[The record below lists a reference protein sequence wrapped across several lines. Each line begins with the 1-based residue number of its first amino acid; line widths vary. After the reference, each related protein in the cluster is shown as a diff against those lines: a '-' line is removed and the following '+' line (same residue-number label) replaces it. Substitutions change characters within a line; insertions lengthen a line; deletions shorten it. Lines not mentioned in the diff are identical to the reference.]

1 MVAAW
6 ILLALLVVLVIS
18 NAWAG
23 DVEDTA
29 RENAERARNGDE
41 PLPQDWWIR
50 PASLTFAAA
59 LGVGGL
65 WAWGF
70 LV

>member
-6 ILLALLVVLVIS
+6 ILLALLVVLAIS

-29 RENAERARNGDE
+29 RENAERERNGDE
-41 PLPQDWWIR
+41 PVPDDWWIR
-50 PASLTFAAA
+50 PVGLTLAAA
-59 LGVGGL
+59 LGVGEL
-65 WAWGF
+65 WVWT